1 MEKLTNNEI
10 TEIKIVF
17 LGSAGFFLYLR
28 PPLNPPSG
36 VGKTSIINKY
46 ISNSFKESNPPTCGA
61 MFFAKD
67 LVYEGSTYR
76 LQVKIPE
83 LKIIRFGTPL
93 GKRDLRQ

>member
-1 MEKLTNNEI
+1 MEKPTNNEV

-17 LGSAGFFLYLR
+17 LGNA
-28 PPLNPPSG
+28 G

-46 ISNSFKESNPPTCGA
+46 ISNSYKETNPPTCGA

-76 LQVKIPE
+76 LQIWDTAGQE
-83 LKIIRFGTPL
+83 RFRTITPL
-93 GKRDLRQ
+93 YYKGMIS